1 MFPPT
6 GPGVTDSS
14 NTGSAARVPIPPIA
28 AEGRAVYD
36 EAARAP
42 GDRSLSHPERRNRLS
57 LVRRNFGDD
66 LFFTVIQD
74 VPVLDAATGQMVT
87 FADYMLDLAG
97 TFVSHPEAPITFDPV
112 GAATQIY
119 FSPTED
125 TVRRMTGI
133 GLADEQVRKYSA
145 MYQGGERA
153 PKTAEDTSRPAV
165 SPGTADGP
173 RQDTSA
179 STPAFISR
187 DPELR
192 AAYNEAREILTNRNE
207 TEESRRAKVQ
217 LMQQNLG
224 QETMTLLLR
233 YVPVVDLESG
243 NVQSFDD
250 YMRGVASSY
259 HPGQGSPMDRDPVG
273 AAMTMFFDP
282 HCRDCRDNHRYRPFP
297 S

>member
-1 MFPPT
+1 M
-6 GPGVTDSS
+6 
-14 NTGSAARVPIPPIA
+14 
-28 AEGRAVYD
+28 YD

-97 TFVSHPEAPITFDPV
+97 TFVSHPEAPITLDPV

-153 PKTAEDTSRPAV
+153 PKTAEDSSRPAV
-165 SPGTADGP
+165 SPGTADRR

-179 STPAFISR
+179 STPVFISQE
-187 DPELR
+187 PELR
-192 AAYNEAREILTNRNE
+192 VAYNETREILTNRNE

-224 QETMTLLLR
+224 
-233 YVPVVDLESG
+233 
-243 NVQSFDD
+243 
-250 YMRGVASSY
+250 
-259 HPGQGSPMDRDPVG
+259 
-273 AAMTMFFDP
+273 
-282 HCRDCRDNHRYRPFP
+282 
-297 S
+297 